1 MSPVFCEGLSL
12 MIGPK
17 AERIGDESLPARI
30 SRSVRHKI
38 LCPVVRR
45 QLVFQANSRGSF
57 RSAGTALTSLFRDG
71 TAVAG
76 SADTFIREIVVTL
89 PGYYRPEGLR
99 PIVSTGER
107 CLLLRM
113 GLFEEGS

>member
-1 MSPVFCEGLSL
+1 

-17 AERIGDESLPARI
+17 AERIGDESLPEQI
-30 SRSVRHKI
+30 SRSVRHNI
-38 LCPVVRR
+38 LCPVAGR
-45 QLVFQANSRGSF
+45 QLVSRPTVEGPF
-57 RSAGTALTSLFRDG
+57 RSAATALTTLFRDG
-71 TAVAG
+71 TAVAD

-89 PGYYRPEGLR
+89 SGYYRPEGLR
-99 PIVSTGER
+99 SIVSAGER

>member
-1 MSPVFCEGLSL
+1 

-17 AERIGDESLPARI
+17 AERIGDESLPAQI
-30 SRSVRHKI
+30 SRSVRHNI
-38 LCPVVRR
+38 LCPVAGC
-45 QLVFQANSRGSF
+45 QLVFQAVSWGSF
-57 RSAGTALTSLFRDG
+57 RSARTALTSLFRDG

-89 PGYYRPEGLR
+89 SGYYRSEGLR
-99 PIVSTGER
+99 SIVSAGEG